1 MAAEPLGKRVG
12 EGSANQI
19 RTFENAKWGIILT
32 GNLRDGNARN
42 GVFFVEGAAVLSG
55 ILGVLRRGGF
65 DARGICLF
73 VGPVARTA
81 AECRGYNRAAG
92 PIEKRG

>member
-1 MAAEPLGKRVG
+1 MVAEPLGKRVG

-19 RTFENAKWGIILT
+19 RTFEKARWGVMLT

-65 DARGICLF
+65 DATVING
-73 VGPVARTA
+73 
-81 AECRGYNRAAG
+81 RA
-92 PIEKRG
+92 